1 MKQYKLYNV
10 QKGYAEVWIKLSG
23 KINESTHLDGDG
35 VVKLKHFVERTDF
48 EKDEMHYVMRWIA
61 VINDPSGQ
69 PLNPWKFGSSFT
81 QVGKLTGYATR
92 KEAIDA
98 LVDHVKEIKNGNDSD

>member
-1 MKQYKLYNV
+1 MKQYKLHNV
-10 QKGYAEVWIKLSG
+10 QAGYAEVWIKLSG
-23 KINESTHLDGDG
+23 KINESTHLDADG
-35 VVKLKHFVERTDF
+35 VVETRQFTECTDF
-48 EKDEMHYVMRWIA
+48 EKDEILYVTRWVAI
-61 VINDPSGQ
+61 IHDPSGQ
-69 PLNPWKFGSSFT
+69 PLNPWKFGKSWT